1 MASPFTLVLLA
12 AGSAR
17 RMQGAVADKVLAP
30 LLGVPAIAR
39 SRAAFAEA
47 GGLAR
52 TLVTYRDDAQRG
64 RLEAALG
71 PGAVDV
77 WVRGGADRQDSVLAA
92 LEACEADG
100 LVALHDAARPLVLPS
115 SIRKVLDRATTSGAA
130 ILASR
135 ATDTVKLASDAGDA
149 IAASPERA
157 RVWIAET
164 PQVFRVGI
172 VRDAYRRAAAEGRR
186 VTDDAAAV
194 CAAGHEVA
202 LVEGDGPNLK
212 LTRPADLTLAEAIL
226 RSRP

>member
-1 MASPFTLVLLA
+1 MAPSFTLVLLA

-17 RMQGAVADKVLAP
+17 RMEGAVADKTLAP
-30 LLGVPAIAR
+30 LLGEPVIAR
-39 SRAAFAEA
+39 ARAAFAA
-47 GGLAR
+47 TGGLTR
-52 TLVTYRDDAQRG
+52 TVVTYRDDAQRE
-64 RLEAALG
+64 RLAAALG
-71 PGAVDV
+71 QGKVDA

-92 LEACEADG
+92 LEACEGDG

-115 SIRKVLDRATTSGAA
+115 SIRKVLDRAAVTGAA

-135 ATDTVKLASDAGDA
+135 ATDTVKLASEQGDA

-164 PQVFRVGI
+164 PQVFRLAA
-172 VRDAYRRAAAEGRR
+172 VRAAYRKAAAEGRR

-194 CAAGHEVA
+194 SAAGQEVA
-202 LVEGDGPNLK
+202 LVEGDGPNPK
-212 LTRPADLTLAEAIL
+212 LTRPADLAIAEAIL